1 MGNCLEKFVVK
12 TNSENQILRRNRDF
26 LKQAENP
33 ATFSKPGEVTESQPS
48 NHGNSVQTT
57 VTERRQLPASLLAPD
72 VKRTRTGVIRPPSRL
87 NDCYLGPSFIK
98 KD

>member
-1 MGNCLEKFVVK
+1 MDNCLETFVVK
-12 TNSENQILRRNRDF
+12 TNSENQILRSNRDF
-26 LKQAENP
+26 LEQAENA

-57 VTERRQLPASLLAPD
+57 LPERRQLPASLLAPD
-72 VKRTRTGVIRPPSRL
+72 KKKTRTGVIRPPSRL
-87 NDCYLGPSFIK
+87 KDSFIK

>member
-1 MGNCLEKFVVK
+1 MDNWLETFVVK
-12 TNSENQILRRNRDF
+12 TNSENQILRSNRDF

-57 VTERRQLPASLLAPD
+57 LPERRQLPASLLAPD

-87 NDCYLGPSFIK
+87 KESFIK